1 MLSLINSLKYIAH
14 RCLEKARELNPLKVK
29 VQHHALQMLQGIK
42 EDFEKTYLLV
52 SKRFRKSDHNSSSIP
67 TIVNTALNQQNLTSY
82 QSISH
87 PLLQSTSFNN
97 RQNLTLGQLTDQLDN
112 WKRSCIV
119 KGDKEKAC
127 QRILSAFMNNS
138 TMLNLSCLQL
148 TELPL
153 VIGLLTQL
161 TSLYLQSN
169 KLTALPS
176 TIDNLT
182 QLTNLDLQGNELKAL
197 PNEIGNLTQLT
208 NLDLQDNELTALPST
223 IGNLIQL
230 TKLYLRGNKLTTLP
244 NEIGN
249 LTQLIRLFLDRNKLT
264 ALPSTIGNLTQ
275 LPSLNL
281 QSNKLVALP
290 NEIGNLTKL
299 TTLDLSNNEDLTSL
313 PLSLGEVATL
323 LTIPIENTRISD
335 ESCNA
340 ILGRCRAKRDQQDPF
355 LPLLRSWF
363 TAAAL
368 PLEEAKFTT
377 TLANREQNI
386 IKEWLRRL
394 EQTRDYQNNQPTLTH
409 LVCSLLTTALEDEAF
424 KEQLINQAEANNSC
438 CEDRSAMAFNE
449 IYVSWKLAT
458 LHHISLKDKL
468 TLLIQ
473 AAKTLALRGIL
484 QKKIDEQEKKTSSPL
499 TESVEIFLYY
509 EATLKKELNLL
520 TAIDNMRYSSIGKR
534 EWIKEDTLKEEVRNA
549 YISHLVEIP
558 AFTSLAQQED
568 SFKKASDLMDEKCRE
583 EFEKLGECPALDSLS
598 LEVLGWTSQMGA
610 INEKR
615 KQTSIKIADEW
626 LTKTLNN

>member
-1 MLSLINSLKYIAH
+1 M
-14 RCLEKARELNPLKVK
+14 
-29 VQHHALQMLQGIK
+29 
-42 EDFEKTYLLV
+42 
-52 SKRFRKSDHNSSSIP
+52 
-67 TIVNTALNQQNLTSY
+67 
-82 QSISH
+82 QSIS
-87 PLLQSTSFNN
+87 LND
-97 RQNLTLGQLTDQLDN
+97 RQNLTLDQLTAQLDN
-112 WKRSCIV
+112 WKRSSIA
-119 KGDKEKAC
+119 KGDKEQAC
-127 QRILSAFMNNS
+127 NKILAAFRNNS
-138 TMLNLSCLQL
+138 ATLDLSCLKL

-153 VIGLLTQL
+153 VIGQLTQL
-161 TSLYLQSN
+161 TSLCLSF
-169 KLTALPS
+169 
-176 TIDNLT
+176 
-182 QLTNLDLQGNELKAL
+182 NELTAL

-208 NLDLQDNELTALPST
+208 NLKLYINKLTALPNTIGNLTQLTSLCLRRNELTA
-223 IGNLIQL
+223 
-230 TKLYLRGNKLTTLP
+230 LP

-249 LTQLIRLFLDRNKLT
+249 LTQLTNLKLCVNKLTALPNTIGNLTQLTSLQLDSNKLT
-264 ALPSTIGNLTQ
+264 ALPSTIGNLT
-275 LPSLNL
+275 
-281 QSNKLVALP
+281 KL
-290 NEIGNLTKL
+290 IF
-299 TTLDLSNNEDLTSL
+299 LDVSDNEDLTSL
-313 PLSLGEVATL
+313 PLSLGEVTML
-323 LTIPIENTRISD
+323 LTIIIENTRISG
-335 ESCNA
+335 ESCAA
-340 ILGRCRAKRDQQDPF
+340 IVGRCRAKGDQQNPF

-568 SFKKASDLMDEKCRE
+568 SFKKAYDLMDEKCRE
-583 EFEKLGECPALDSLS
+583 EFEKLGECPALDPLS
-598 LEVLGWTSQMGA
+598 PEVLGWTSQMGA